1 MIEAVEDIDRSM
13 DPTYVFHRGKRFIR
27 DATQGTE
34 HSTLDHGVFGLV
46 HCVTSQDPDVKRFR
60 MVTMPK
66 SMLEQRWARDDFT
79 HDPVV
84 NMAARNSEGFTWAS
98 ANSVASKRGLRVS
111 EVCKEHTGQH
121 MGLAFPMIGMGHRR
135 GCASVGLDMSPNEFS
150 PTQVMMIRHVLE
162 RAYFRVDT
170 LLGPFAP
177 DEIGEPLSVRELDV
191 LRRIADGMTA
201 AQAATDMG
209 ISRET
214 AVDYL
219 ARAKRKTGTRRT
231 AHTVKVALSTGL
243 MLP

>member
-1 MIEAVEDIDRSM
+1 MIDAVDEIDRSM
-13 DPTYVFHRGKRFIR
+13 DPTFVFHRGKRFVR
-27 DATQGTE
+27 DATAGAE
-34 HSTLDHGVFGLV
+34 HSTLDHGVFGLTQ
-46 HCVTSQDPDVKRFR
+46 CVTSQDPNVKKFR

-66 SMLEQRWARDDFT
+66 SMLEQRWARDDFS
-79 HDPVV
+79 HDPVI
-84 NMAARNSEGFTWAS
+84 NMAARHTESFTWTTAS
-98 ANSVASKRGLRVS
+98 SVASKRGLRVA
-111 EVCKEHTGQH
+111 EVCREHTGQH
-121 MGLAFPMIGMGHRR
+121 LGLAFPMIGMGRRR

-150 PTQVMMIRHVLE
+150 PTQVMMIRHVVE

-201 AQAATDMG
+201 AQAAKDMG
-209 ISRET
+209 VSRET
-214 AVDYL
+214 AIDYL
-219 ARAKRKTGTRRT
+219 ARAKRKTGTKRT